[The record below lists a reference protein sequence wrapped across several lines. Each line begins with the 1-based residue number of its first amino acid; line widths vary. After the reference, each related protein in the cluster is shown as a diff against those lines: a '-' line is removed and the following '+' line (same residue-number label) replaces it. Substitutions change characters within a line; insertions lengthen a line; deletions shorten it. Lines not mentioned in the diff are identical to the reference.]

1 MNDTQ
6 QYDVT
11 IIGGGL
17 AGLSLS
23 IQLVGKGHTVAL
35 FEKEQY
41 PFHKVCGEYIS
52 LESWNFIESLGLPL
66 SEMRLPLIKKIIISS
81 PGGNT
86 LHHDLPLGGFG
97 ISRYTIDNELK
108 KIAQSAGVD
117 IYENCKVDDVIFT
130 EEIFHVHTTKGY
142 FTSKICA
149 GSFGKRSNLDVKW
162 KRSFILHKNNKLNNF
177 IGVKYHIKINAP
189 ADTIALHNFKDGYC
203 GISKIEDDK
212 YCLCYLT
219 NAANLRDNN
228 NSITEM
234 EKNVLYKNPWLKN
247 IFETCTILYST
258 PVIISQIS
266 FAKKTQV
273 QNHILLCGDAAGMIT
288 PLCGNGMSMALHSS
302 KLASNNIND
311 FLQKKINRLQLENA
325 YSENWQKTFGKR
337 LQTGRIIQQL
347 FGKTWV
353 TNLFI
358 GIMKKLPFF
367 TTQLI
372 KQTHGEEF

>member
-1 MNDTQ
+1 MNDIQ

-11 IIGGGL
+11 VIGGGL
-17 AGLSLS
+17 AGLALS
-23 IQLVGKGHTVAL
+23 IQLAKKGFTVAL

-66 SEMRLPLIKKIIISS
+66 AQMDLPLIKKLIISS
-81 PGGNT
+81 PNGNT
-86 LHHDLPLGGFG
+86 LQHDLPLGGFG
-97 ISRYTIDNELK
+97 ISRYFLDNELK
-108 KIAQSAGVD
+108 KIAQTAGVSV
-117 IYENCKVDDVIFT
+117 YENCKVDDVIFT
-130 EEIFHVHTTKGY
+130 EEIFHIHTTKGF
-142 FTSKICA
+142 FTSKVCA

-162 KRSFILHKNNKLNNF
+162 KRNFILHKNNKLSNY
-177 IGVKYHIKINAP
+177 IGVKYHIKINFA

-203 GISKIEDDK
+203 GISKIEEDK

-228 NSITEM
+228 NSIMEM

-247 IFETCTILYST
+247 IFETCTMLYSKPIT
-258 PVIISQIS
+258 ISQIS
-266 FAKKTQV
+266 FVKKTPI

-302 KLASNNIND
+302 KLAAICISN
-311 FLQKKINRLQLENA
+311 FLQHTINREQLENI
-325 YSENWQKTFGKR
+325 YSNNWQITFGKR
-337 LQTGRIIQQL
+337 VQTGRRIQQL
-347 FGKTWV
+347 FGRTWV
-353 TNLFI
+353 TNIFI
-358 GIMKKLPFF
+358 SIMKKLPFF

-372 KQTHGEEF
+372 KQTHGKEF